1 MENMVY
7 TPQMLAKWFNVTNLK
22 PYESDLKTPVSVKGR
37 KSYIDAR
44 VVAVRISEN
53 KAYGYAVGL
62 TLFVDGHYRKLS
74 WKMLSDDE
82 KLRIQKEL
90 GL

>member
-1 MENMVY
+1 
-7 TPQMLAKWFNVTNLK
+7 MLAKRFKVTTFK
-22 PYESDLKTPVSVKGR
+22 PYEATLSHPVQVKGR
-37 KSYIDAR
+37 KSYTDAC
-44 VVAVRISEN
+44 VVAVRVSEN

-62 TLFVDGHYRKLS
+62 TLLADGHYRKLS
-74 WKMLSDDE
+74 WKMLSDNE